1 MSLAVPQGIRRG
13 LLSIGLA
20 IGLGWAI
27 DSHLPW
33 GYNLLIGMC
42 MLWAFF
48 GVYRTVVQAR
58 AEAKPEDQV

>member
-1 MSLAVPQGIRRG
+1 
-13 LLSIGLA
+13 
-20 IGLGWAI
+20 
-27 DSHLPW
+27 
-33 GYNLLIGMC
+33 MC